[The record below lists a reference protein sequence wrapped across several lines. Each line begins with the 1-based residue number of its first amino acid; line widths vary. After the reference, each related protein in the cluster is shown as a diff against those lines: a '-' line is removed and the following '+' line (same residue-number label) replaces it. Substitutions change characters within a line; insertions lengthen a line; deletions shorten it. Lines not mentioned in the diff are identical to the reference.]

1 MPPTKQGFSSGA
13 GRRVGFPEPRGRGG
27 RWDSRR
33 LCGPADWQGAS
44 SRVAAAGLAPMADMS
59 VFAVPATSVPWNLA
73 SARRA
78 AFPWRPLGK
87 LERVARRQTCRPR
100 PRVTLAL
107 LPWFSGWKMSSPQDL
122 IVAGL
127 NLYLLP
133 PGSLCSPTGEVHAW
147 HGEMVFFALKAE
159 LMAPSVAHV

>member
-1 MPPTKQGFSSGA
+1 
-13 GRRVGFPEPRGRGG
+13 
-27 RWDSRR
+27 
-33 LCGPADWQGAS
+33 
-44 SRVAAAGLAPMADMS
+44 MS

-73 SARRA
+73 SARGA